1 MEENVNL
8 SGLTGLPTIA
18 HCLPITQDAPGF
30 RSFAFWH
37 ARLSADDIRLIY
49 EADDFHLAAALG
61 SGQRIYF
68 PNLLD
73 ALPPLW

>member
-1 MEENVNL
+1 MLNHPLVSNFVKIRFLIGIFTKKL
-8 SGLTGLPTIA
+8 S
-18 HCLPITQDAPGF
+18 
-30 RSFAFWH
+30 
-37 ARLSADDIRLIY
+37 
-49 EADDFHLAAALG
+49 ADDFHLAAALG